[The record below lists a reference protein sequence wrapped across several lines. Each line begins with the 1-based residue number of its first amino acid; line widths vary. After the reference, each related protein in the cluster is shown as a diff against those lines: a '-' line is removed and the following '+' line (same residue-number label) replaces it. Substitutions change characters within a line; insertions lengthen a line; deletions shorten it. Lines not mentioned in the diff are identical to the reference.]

1 MDRKW
6 DERQILGGI
15 VDFFLLLP
23 HSTTTITTTY
33 NTQTLYNISRKERKK
48 NYVIFSEQ
56 FFFLP
61 FSLFFSLLPF
71 VLDWI
76 GVKYFFLFFFRER
89 FLSSQGRNNVWIF
102 FSRLPNHPTLLQIH
116 ANTFSSRISFFLML
130 AFCFCCCCCC
140 STPEKGHSMFCS

>member
-56 FFFLP
+56 FFFFLSR
-61 FSLFFSLLPF
+61 FFFSLLPF

-76 GVKYFFLFFFRER
+76 GVKYFFFVFFFRER

-102 FSRLPNHPTLLQIH
+102 F
-116 ANTFSSRISFFLML
+116 L
-130 AFCFCCCCCC
+130 AFPT
-140 STPEKGHSMFCS
+140 TPHCYKYMQTLSLLGYLSS